1 MGMKK
6 TPTDELE
13 LIHDLWVRPGIYSQ
27 YVNVLPCGC
36 HEWTG
41 PSHRQGYGMVG
52 AWRKPEGTK
61 IMTTTHRIAARRK
74 FQRALASS
82 EYVIHTC
89 DNPACVNE
97 DHLVLGDR
105 YTVHQVMASRGR
117 HRPGGRT
124 QPPKP

>member
-1 MGMKK
+1 MGRPRIPK
-6 TPTDELE
+6 DSLY
-13 LIHDLWVRPGIYSQ
+13 DLWNQGDYYERHQTPGPGDCITWHGGMH
-27 YVNVLPCGC
+27 V
-36 HEWTG
+36 
-41 PSHRQGYGMVG
+41 QGYGMVG